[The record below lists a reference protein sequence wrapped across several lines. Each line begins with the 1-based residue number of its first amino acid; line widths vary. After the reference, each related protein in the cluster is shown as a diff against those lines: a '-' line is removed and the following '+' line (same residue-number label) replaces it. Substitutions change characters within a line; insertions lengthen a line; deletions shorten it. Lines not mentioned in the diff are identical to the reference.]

1 LTARGGRRATG
12 GARLA
17 APNLGHQCPMRR
29 SLEGAEALL
38 EEVKANVSLEEPD
51 PPLEPDS
58 PL

>member
-1 LTARGGRRATG
+1 
-12 GARLA
+12 
-17 APNLGHQCPMRR
+17 
-29 SLEGAEALL
+29 LEGAEALL

>member
-1 LTARGGRRATG
+1 
-12 GARLA
+12 
-17 APNLGHQCPMRR
+17 MRR